1 MDRERTLQVV
11 LGEAE
16 PDDGFLRFVLE
27 GEGFDIV
34 GMASTD
40 GELERVLRGARPDV
54 VVVDAGISARAA
66 LEAKE
71 QANGAAL
78 VVVWPGDVV
87 AAIADEHVEPHLV
100 VEDLGSA
107 VRSASLRARPREE
120 RVVIPDTIGEVIDR
134 WREAERAHVPAA
146 PQEEARPDPP
156 RLDRSARGMLVAA
169 MTWIL
174 VLTTLATI
182 AVGVPRALDVFA
194 QRSPHRPTPS
204 ARPSTPS
211 PSPETV
217 SRPGTDIRSTGG
229 SGCERPPCLGTGHGQ
244 HGDPTKKKKQQS
256 HQGPETGTPGS
267 QAQSGQ
273 ANEHGGTDQGKAN
286 ANENGATHI
295 PPAPGEGTHGQD
307 VKDEATEG
315 GLKERRQGTG
325 TGSGIGSS
333 DVVVSI
339 A

>member
-1 MDRERTLQVV
+1 MDRTLQVV

-16 PDDGFLRFVLE
+16 ADDGFLRFVLE

-40 GELERVLRGARPDV
+40 DELERVLRGARPDV
-54 VVVDAGISARAA
+54 IVLDAGISATAA

-78 VVVWPGDVV
+78 VVIWPGDVV

-100 VEDLGSA
+100 VDDLGPA

-120 RVVIPDTIGEVIDR
+120 RVVIPDTIDEVIDR
-134 WREAERAHVPAA
+134 WRDAERELASAA
-146 PQEEARPDPP
+146 PAEEAKPEAP
-156 RLDRSARGMLVAA
+156 RLDRSTRGVLVAA

-182 AVGVPRALDVFA
+182 AVGVPSALDVFA

-204 ARPSTPS
+204 APPSTPS

-217 SRPGTDIRSTGG
+217 SGRRTETRSTGG
-229 SGCERPPCLGTGHGQ
+229 SGCEPPTCTGTGHGQ
-244 HGDPTKKKKQQS
+244 PTKEKKRTHPGS
-256 HQGPETGTPGS
+256 EGTPGS
-267 QAQSGQ
+267 QAQAGQ
-273 ANEHGGTDQGKAN
+273 ANEHHGTEQGQAN
-286 ANENGATHI
+286 ANDNGASHI
-295 PPAPGEGTHGQD
+295 PPTPGEGSPGQD
-307 VKDEATEG
+307 VKAEATEG
-315 GLKERRQGTG
+315 GLKERRQGA
-325 TGSGIGSS
+325 GSDVGSS
-333 DVVVSI
+333 HAVVSI